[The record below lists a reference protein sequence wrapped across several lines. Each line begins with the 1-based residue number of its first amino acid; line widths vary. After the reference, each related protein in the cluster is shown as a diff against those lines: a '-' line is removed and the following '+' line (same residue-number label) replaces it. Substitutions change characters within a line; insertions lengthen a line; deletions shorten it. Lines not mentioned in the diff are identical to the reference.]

1 MTLLEGTENGLDF
14 CPLSVYFLVLFFF
27 ISKVIY
33 FLWDWLVAEKMEE
46 KNGKKYSIFLAL
58 GFMLVLQNSDC

>member
-14 CPLSVYFLVLFFF
+14 CPLSVYFLGFLFFFF
-27 ISKVIY
+27 ISKVIN

-46 KNGKKYSIFLAL
+46 KKWKEIFYISSF
-58 GFMLVLQNSDC
+58 GFYVSSTK